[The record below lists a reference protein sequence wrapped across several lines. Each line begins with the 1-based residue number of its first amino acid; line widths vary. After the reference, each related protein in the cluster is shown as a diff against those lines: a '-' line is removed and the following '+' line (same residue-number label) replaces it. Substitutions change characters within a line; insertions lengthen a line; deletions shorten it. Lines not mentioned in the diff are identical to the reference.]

1 MSGLEQNQLLTDEEL
16 EEAIDQFG
24 EDPFKHGIG
33 AEAVQDILS
42 KYRFRRRNP
51 KIKRRRRS
59 YFFRNKKEE
68 NFKEDESH

>member
-24 EDPFKHGIG
+24 EDSFKHGIG

-42 KYRFRRRNP
+42 SIDLEGEIQN
-51 KIKRRRRS
+51 
-59 YFFRNKKEE
+59 
-68 NFKEDESH
+68 